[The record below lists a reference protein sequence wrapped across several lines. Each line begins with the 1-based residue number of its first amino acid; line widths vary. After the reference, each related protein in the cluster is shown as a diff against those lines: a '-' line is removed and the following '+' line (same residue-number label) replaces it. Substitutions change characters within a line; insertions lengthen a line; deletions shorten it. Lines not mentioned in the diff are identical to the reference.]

1 MIAMR
6 VMRLLIVLLVFV
18 SVGFAKK
25 KPNYKYKTPHYKVR
39 PKGPKKGPKLSYH
52 SSKMQSHVPVASH
65 KAPAHAKSLARKT
78 APKTQSHKRTRQ
90 S

>member
-1 MIAMR
+1 MR
-6 VMRLLIVLLVFV
+6 VMRLLLVLLVLV
-18 SVGFAKK
+18 STGFAKK

-39 PKGPKKGPKLSYH
+39 PKGPKKGSKSGLH
-52 SSKMQSHVPVASH
+52 SSKMQSHVPVTSH

-78 APKTQSHKRTRQ
+78 APKTQSHKRTGQ